1 MLDKNC
7 APPYKTV
14 TLLLELALGS
24 GWKLAKIAALWHLG
38 LYLRHFQKRAIED
51 PVADAKSID
60 RGLRRQRSIGWCWL
74 VVLILGLVYLLWG
87 GTMAVA
93 AGTAAQSPIRLYFWT
108 ISRDRG
114 VEAIIHE
121 FEVDHPGVKIVA
133 SPYDGG
139 TNGSQRLATAIMG
152 GAPPN
157 IVYQDRFTIGQWA
170 SLGAFYR
177 LNHLIRQS
185 MVRQKRGG
193 PEGIDSADYYPFC
206 WREASYEGGVYGIPT
221 GTEVRVLFY
230 NSDELRQ
237 VGLVNSQGRV
247 VPPRTWGQLKRDALK
262 LCRRN
267 AAGDL
272 TRLGFAPNYGNSWLY
287 IYAFLDGGRFMNRAC
302 TRCTMDSPPV
312 VKALAY
318 MARLYRLQGGINRV
332 NAFVNAGSGA
342 QFDPFLSGRLA
353 MKIDGNWVLDEIV
366 RYRRHLRF
374 GVAYPPALR
383 GHKSATWSGGFA
395 LVIPKTA
402 NHKRLSFDFIRFF
415 VSQRGAQ
422 IYNRVNSRY
431 YAARGRT
438 YLPDFTA
445 QPALNREMYRRYVL
459 GNPNMPPRVAKAMH
473 TCYELLKISH
483 NRPVTPVGDYM
494 WDQMLQAQSSVF
506 RVGLSPQ
513 AALTRATRKVQRR
526 LNRILHPIPAARL
539 PEGLVMAALAAA
551 ALVLI
556 LAGFWREWRKNRLA
570 QWRRSQ
576 TAMGWVFAGPA
587 IAGFLIFSLGP
598 MVASLLY
605 SFCRYNLL
613 HTPRWVGMENYQRV
627 FVGHSLFWYSLAN
640 TAYMLIGVPAGM
652 AVGLALAM
660 LLNTEVRGIRLYRT
674 IFYLPAVVPAVA
686 AAYLWMWI
694 LNPVNGLLNS
704 LLRDF
709 GVANPPLWLNSPSWL
724 LGSKAGI
731 ILMGLWGAGSGMIIW
746 LAGLKGIP
754 AQLYE
759 AAKMDGAG
767 PVRRFWNIT
776 LPMLTPYIFFNL
788 IMGVIGTMQIFSQSY
803 IMTSGGPDHSTDF
816 YALYLFN
823 QAFKY
828 FRMGYASALAW
839 ILLLLIL
846 ALTAIQF
853 WLSRK
858 WVNYDVV

>member
-1 MLDKNC
+1 MQLAGLAML
-7 APPYKTV
+7 AF
-14 TLLLELALGS
+14 G
-24 GWKLAKIAALWHLG
+24 I
-38 LYLRHFQKRAIED
+38 
-51 PVADAKSID
+51 
-60 RGLRRQRSIGWCWL
+60 
-74 VVLILGLVYLLWG
+74 VYLLCG
-87 GTMAVA
+87 GTRVI
-93 AGTAAQSPIRLYFWT
+93 AGVRASKRPIRLYFWT

-114 VEAIIHE
+114 VVAIVHQFEA
-121 FEVDHPGVKIVA
+121 DHPGVQIVA

-139 TNGSQRLATAIMG
+139 TSGSQRLATAIMG

-170 SLGAFYR
+170 AMGAFYR
-177 LNHLIRQS
+177 LNDLIRKS
-185 MVRQKRGG
+185 MAREKRGG
-193 PEGIDSADYYPFC
+193 PQGINSADYYPFC
-206 WREASYEGGVYGIPT
+206 WREASYQGGVYGIPT

-237 VGLVNSQGRV
+237 AGLVNRQGQAA
-247 VPPRTWGQLKRDALK
+247 PPQTWGQLERYALK
-262 LCRRN
+262 LSRRN
-267 AAGDL
+267 QAGDL

-287 IYAFLDGGRFMNRAC
+287 IYAFLDGGRFMNRAG
-302 TRCTMDSPPV
+302 TRCTMDSVPV
-312 VKALAY
+312 VQALAY
-318 MARLYRLQGGINRV
+318 MARLYRLQGGINTV

-342 QFDPFLSGRLA
+342 GFDPFLTGKLA
-353 MKIDGNWVLDEIV
+353 MKIDGDWVLNEIV
-366 RYRRHLRF
+366 RYKRHLRF
-374 GVAYPPALR
+374 GVAAPPPLR
-383 GHKSATWSGGFA
+383 GHAAATWSGGFA
-395 LVIPKTA
+395 LAIPKTA
-402 NHKRLSFDFIRFF
+402 SHKRLSFDFIRFF
-415 VSQRGAQ
+415 VSRRGAG
-422 IYNRVNSRY
+422 IYNRVNSLY

-438 YLPDFTA
+438 YLPSFTA
-445 QPALNREMYRRYVL
+445 QPAINREMYQRYVQS
-459 GNPNMPPRVAKAMH
+459 NPNIPPRVAAAMH

-483 NRPVTPVGDYM
+483 NRPVTPVGEYM
-494 WDQMLQAQSSVF
+494 WNQMLQAQSSVF
-506 RVGLSPQ
+506 RAAVSPKV
-513 AALTRATRKVQRR
+513 ALTRATRRVQRQ
-526 LNRILHPIPAARL
+526 LNRILHPVPAVRL
-539 PEGLVMAALAAA
+539 PEKRVMGVLFALAL
-551 ALVLI
+551 ALLVGGL
-556 LAGFWREWRKNRLA
+556 WWQWRKNRLVE
-570 QWRRSQ
+570 WRKSQ

-613 HTPRWVGMENYQRV
+613 HAPRWVGLENYQRI
-627 FVGHSLFWYSLAN
+627 FTGHSLFWYSLAN
-640 TAYMLIGVPAGM
+640 TAYMLIGVPLGM

-686 AAYLWMWI
+686 AACLWMWI

-704 LLRDF
+704 LLKDF
-709 GVANPPLWLNSPSWL
+709 GVAHPPLWLNSPSWL

-754 AQLYE
+754 TQLYE
-759 AAKMDGAG
+759 AAKIDGAG

-803 IMTSGGPDHSTDF
+803 IMTAGGPDHSTDF

>member
-1 MLDKNC
+1 METRLKNIGC
-7 APPYKTV
+7 KPIGPSIRYFWQRVAGDDV
-14 TLLLELALGS
+14 ALS
-24 GWKLAKIAALWHLG
+24 
-38 LYLRHFQKRAIED
+38 Q
-51 PVADAKSID
+51 SIYQ
-60 RGLRRQRSIGWCWL
+60 GVSRQRSLRLALL
-74 VVLILGLVYLLWG
+74 VVLTWGVVYFLCG
-87 GTMAVA
+87 GAKVMA
-93 AGTAAQSPIRLYFWT
+93 AGNTPRRPIRLNFWT

-114 VEAIIHE
+114 VEAIVHQ
-121 FEVDHPGVKIVA
+121 FEADHPGVKIVA
-133 SPYDGG
+133 SLYDGG

-152 GAPPN
+152 GEPPN

-170 SLGAFYR
+170 VLGAFYR
-177 LNHLIRQS
+177 LNDLIKES
-185 MVRQKRGG
+185 MMRQKQGG
-193 PEGIDSADYYPFC
+193 PEGINSADYYPFC
-206 WREASYEGGVYGIPT
+206 WREASYQGGVYGIPT

-237 VGLVNSQGRV
+237 AGLVNRQGRV
-247 VPPRTWGQLKRDALK
+247 RPPKTWGQLQRDALK
-262 LCRRN
+262 LSRRN

-272 TRLGFAPNYGNSWLY
+272 TQLGFAPNYGNSWLY

-318 MARLYRLQGGINRV
+318 MAQLYQLQGGINQV

-342 QFDPFLSGRLA
+342 QFDPFLSGKLA
-353 MKIDGNWVLDEIV
+353 MKIDGNWVLNEVV

-374 GVAYPPALR
+374 GVAPPPPLR

-395 LVIPKTA
+395 LVIPQTA
-402 NHKRLSFDFIRFF
+402 SHKKLAFEFIRFF
-415 VSQRGAQ
+415 VSRRGAE

-438 YLPDFTA
+438 YLPGFTA
-445 QPALNREMYRRYVL
+445 QPAINREMYRRYVQN
-459 GNPNMPPRVAKAMH
+459 NPNIPPRVATAMH
-473 TCYELLKISH
+473 MCYQLLKISH
-483 NRPVTPVGDYM
+483 NRPVTPVGEYM
-494 WDQMLQAQSSVF
+494 WNQMLQAQSSVF
-506 RVGLSPQ
+506 RAGLSAQ
-513 AALTRATRKVQRR
+513 VALTLATKRVQRR
-526 LNRILHPIPAARL
+526 LDRILHPLPAARL
-539 PEGLVMAALAAA
+539 PEGMVMVLLGVA
-551 ALVLI
+551 ALVLM

-570 QWRRSQ
+570 AWRRSQ
-576 TAMGWVFAGPA
+576 TAMGWMFAGPA
-587 IAGFLIFSLGP
+587 IAGFLIFSIGP

-613 HTPRWVGMENYQRV
+613 HAPRWVGLENYQRV
-627 FVGHSLFWYSLAN
+627 LFGHSLFWYSLAN
-640 TAYMLIGVPAGM
+640 TAYMLIGVPLGM
-652 AVGLALAM
+652 AVGLGLAL
-660 LLNTEVRGIRLYRT
+660 LLNTEVRVIRLYRT

-704 LLRDF
+704 LLKDF
-709 GVANPPLWLNSPSWL
+709 GVAHPPLWLNSPSWL

-754 AQLYE
+754 TQLYE

-846 ALTAIQF
+846 GLTAIQF